1 MFISGRFPNLPR
13 KLSLRLLLVAPF
25 MLQISAAVGLVGYLS
40 FKNGEKA
47 VNDLA
52 QQLVVKT
59 GQQVD
64 DHLDN
69 YLALPLELNAIN
81 AEAIRNGRL
90 DFSDHR
96 DIDRYFW
103 TQAKAFPDISS
114 VGYTLNNGAEGGAGR
129 WVKGVEIALYETQV
143 GGRGSSDY
151 AADAEGNRTKLLQS
165 YDVDALNAPWYKDV
179 VAASRPIWTR
189 IHAVPLTN
197 NQVAQT
203 GQELL
208 KQKDALEIGLKY
220 YVAISAGAPVYDRN
234 KTLLGTVVIDLQLAG
249 ISRLLQTLASGSSGQ
264 IFILEQN
271 GTLVGSSSNIPILY
285 EAGEEAQRYNVNDSP
300 NPVIRNVGQKLVQ
313 HFGSLQAI
321 PASDTFKTEIDG
333 QQQFIRVQNWR
344 DNYDLNWL
352 IVTVVPES
360 DFMAQIHTNQRT
372 TFWLCCGAFLTTLG
386 LGLVTARFIAQPI
399 LRLKQ
404 ASEQMATGQLNQP
417 IAAVPIIEM
426 DAVGQSFNQMAKQL
440 QSSFSALEHSN
451 TMLEQRV
458 MERTI
463 ELKVALD
470 ELQNSQ
476 LHMIQQEKMSALG
489 QMVAGVAHE
498 VNNPVSFIHGNL
510 TYVTEYVQDL
520 VDTIALYQ
528 QHYPHPSSEILAHQE
543 EVDLDFI
550 VEDLPKM
557 IDSMQMGT
565 TRIKTIVLS
574 LRNFSRL
581 DESESKVVDVQE
593 GLESTLVMIDH
604 RLKGSGDLPEIEVVR
619 NYGSLPLVEC
629 YAGQIN
635 QVFLN
640 ILGNAIDVL
649 RESKQA
655 NPQIVI
661 KTRQHG
667 NHVRIQFRDN
677 GSGIPD
683 AIASKIFDPFF
694 TTKPVGRGTG
704 MGMSISYQIVTQK
717 HSGRLFFESTL
728 EEGTEFI
735 LELPIRQNHQTHNID
750 LSIAS

>member
-1 MFISGRFPNLPR
+1 VFMPGRLPNLTR
-13 KLSLRLLLVAPF
+13 KLSLRLILVAPF
-25 MLQISAAVGLVGYLS
+25 VLQISAAVGLVGYLS

-52 QQLVVKT
+52 QQVVAKT
-59 GQQVD
+59 GQQID

-81 AEAIRNGRL
+81 AEAIRSGRL
-90 DFSDHR
+90 DFSDR
-96 DIDRYFW
+96 RSIDRYFW
-103 TQAKAFPDISS
+103 TQAKAFPDIGS
-114 VGYTLNNGAEGGAGR
+114 VGYTLSNGTEGGAGR
-129 WVKGVEIALYETQV
+129 WVKGVEIALYETEV

-151 AADAEGNRTKLLQS
+151 AADAEGHRTKLLQS
-165 YDVDALNAPWYKDV
+165 YDVNALNAPWYKDV
-179 VAASRPIWTR
+179 VAANRPIWTR

-208 KQKDALEIGLKY
+208 QQKDALEIGLKY

-234 KTLLGTVVIDLQLAG
+234 KTLLGTVVIDLQLAS
-249 ISRLLQTLASGSSGQ
+249 INRLLQSLASSSSGQ

-285 EAGEEAQRYNVNDSP
+285 EAGEEAQRYNVNNSP
-300 NPVIRNVGQKLVQ
+300 NPVIRNVGQKLIQ
-313 HFGSLQAI
+313 HFGSLQTTPVA
-321 PASDTFKTEIDG
+321 DTFKAEING
-333 QQQFIRVQNWR
+333 KWQFIRVQKWQ
-344 DNYDLNWL
+344 DNHNLNWL
-352 IVTVVPES
+352 IVAVVPES
-360 DFMAQIHTNQRT
+360 DFMAQIHANQRM

-404 ASEQMATGQLNQP
+404 ASEQMTTGQLDQP
-417 IAAVPIIEM
+417 IAAVPIMEM

-440 QSSFSALEHSN
+440 RSSFAALEQSN

-458 MERTI
+458 MERTT
-463 ELKVALD
+463 ELKIALD
-470 ELQNSQ
+470 ELQHSQ

-510 TYVTEYVQDL
+510 NYVTQYVKDL
-520 VDTIALYQ
+520 VETIELYQ

-550 VEDLPKM
+550 VDDLPKM

-565 TRIKTIVLS
+565 TRIKAIVLS

-581 DESESKVVDVQE
+581 DESESKVVDLQE

-604 RLKGSGDLPEIEVVR
+604 RLKDSGELPEIKVVR

-649 RESKQA
+649 RVSQPV

-661 KTRQHG
+661 TTGQHG
-667 NHVRIQFRDN
+667 DRVRIQFRDN

-683 AIASKIFDPFF
+683 GIASKIFDPFF

-717 HSGRLFFESTL
+717 HGGRLFFQSTPG
-728 EEGTEFI
+728 EGTEFI
-735 LELPIRQNHQTHNID
+735 LELPIRQNHPTHKTD
-750 LSIAS
+750 LAIAS

>member
-1 MFISGRFPNLPR
+1 VFITGRFPNLPR
-13 KLSLRLLLVAPF
+13 KISLRLILVAPF
-25 MLQISAAVGLVGYLS
+25 ILQISAAVGLVGYLS

-52 QQLVVKT
+52 QQLVAKT
-59 GQQVD
+59 GQQMD

-81 AEAIRNGRL
+81 AEAVRNGRL
-90 DFSDHR
+90 DFSDR
-96 DIDRYFW
+96 RNTDRYFW
-103 TQAKAFPDISS
+103 TQAKAFPDIGY
-114 VGYTLNNGAEGGAGR
+114 VGYTLSNGTEGGAGR

-143 GGRGSSDY
+143 GGRGSSEY
-151 AADAEGNRTKLLQS
+151 AADAEGNRAKLLQS

-179 VAASRPIWTR
+179 VAANRPIWTR

-234 KTLLGTVVIDLQLAG
+234 KTLLGTVVIDLQLAS
-249 ISRLLQTLASGSSGQ
+249 ISRLLQNLTIGSSGQ

-285 EAGEEAQRYNVNDSP
+285 EAGEEAQRYNITDSP
-300 NPVIRNVGQKLVQ
+300 NPVIRNVGQKLIQ
-313 HFGSLQAI
+313 HFGSLQTI
-321 PASDTFKTEIDG
+321 PAADTFKAEIDG
-333 QQQFIRVQNWR
+333 QWQFIRAQNWR
-344 DNYDLNWL
+344 DHQNLNWL

-360 DFMAQIHTNQRT
+360 DFMAQIHANQRT

-404 ASEQMATGQLNQP
+404 ASEQMATGQLDQP

-440 QSSFSALEHSN
+440 RSSFSALEQSN

-458 MERTI
+458 MERTT
-463 ELKVALD
+463 ELKIALD
-470 ELQNSQ
+470 ELQHSQ

-510 TYVTEYVQDL
+510 NYVTGYVQDL
-520 VDTIALYQ
+520 VDTIDLYQ
-528 QHYPHPSSEILAHQE
+528 QHYPNPSSEIQAHQK
-543 EVDLDFI
+543 EVDIDFI
-550 VEDLPKM
+550 IEDLPKM
-557 IDSMQMGT
+557 IDSMQTGT
-565 TRIKTIVLS
+565 TRIKAIVLS

-593 GLESTLVMIDH
+593 GLESTLVIIDH
-604 RLKGSGDLPEIEVVR
+604 RLKDSRELPEIEVVKD
-619 NYGSLPLVEC
+619 YGTLPLIEC

-640 ILGNAIDVL
+640 ILANAIDVL
-649 RESKQA
+649 RESKPA

-661 KTRQHG
+661 TTRQHDDR
-667 NHVRIQFRDN
+667 VRIQFRDN

-694 TTKPVGRGTG
+694 TTKPVGQGTG

-717 HSGRLFFESTL
+717 HGGQLFFESTL
-728 EEGTEFI
+728 GEGTEFI
-735 LELPIRQNHQTHNID
+735 LELPICQNHQMHDTH

>member
-1 MFISGRFPNLPR
+1 VFISGRFTNLPR

-25 MLQISAAVGLVGYLS
+25 VLQISAAVGLVGYLS

-47 VNDLA
+47 VSDLA
-52 QQLVVKT
+52 QQLVAKT
-59 GQQVD
+59 GQQID

-90 DFSDHR
+90 DFSDR
-96 DIDRYFW
+96 RNIDHYFW
-103 TQAKAFPDISS
+103 TQAKAFPDIGS
-114 VGYTLNNGAEGGAGR
+114 VGYTLSNGAEGGAGR
-129 WVKGVEIALYETQV
+129 WVKGVEIALYETQA

-203 GQELL
+203 GQALL
-208 KQKDALEIGLKY
+208 EKKDALEIGLKY

-234 KTLLGTVVIDLQLAG
+234 KTLLGTVVIDLQLAS

-285 EAGEEAQRYNVNDSP
+285 EAGEAAQRYTVNDSP
-300 NPVIRNVGQKLVQ
+300 NPIIRNVGQSLVQ

-321 PASDTFKTEIDG
+321 PAADTFKAEIDG
-333 QQQFIRVQNWR
+333 QQQFVRVQNWR
-344 DNYDLNWL
+344 DNHDLNWL

-360 DFMAQIHTNQRT
+360 DFLAQIHANQRT
-372 TFWLCCGAFLTTLG
+372 TLLLCCGTFLTTLG

-404 ASEQMATGQLNQP
+404 ASEQMATGELDQP

-440 QSSFSALEHSN
+440 RSSFVALEQSN

-458 MERTI
+458 MERTT
-463 ELKVALD
+463 ELKIALD
-470 ELQNSQ
+470 DLQTSQ

-510 TYVTEYVQDL
+510 TYVTEYVQGL

-528 QHYPHPSSEILAHQE
+528 QHYPNPNSAILAHQE

-604 RLKGSGDLPEIEVVR
+604 RLKGSETLPEIEVVR
-619 NYGSLPLVEC
+619 DYGSLPLVEC

-640 ILGNAIDVL
+640 ILGNAIDAL
-649 RESKQA
+649 RESQQDS
-655 NPQIVI
+655 PQIVI

-667 NHVRIQFRDN
+667 DRVRIQFRDN

-683 AIASKIFDPFF
+683 GIASKIFDPFF

-717 HSGRLFFESTL
+717 HGGRLFFESTL
-728 EEGTEFI
+728 GEGTEFI
-735 LELPIRQNHQTHNID
+735 LELPIRQNHSTPNTD
-750 LSIAS
+750 LAIAS